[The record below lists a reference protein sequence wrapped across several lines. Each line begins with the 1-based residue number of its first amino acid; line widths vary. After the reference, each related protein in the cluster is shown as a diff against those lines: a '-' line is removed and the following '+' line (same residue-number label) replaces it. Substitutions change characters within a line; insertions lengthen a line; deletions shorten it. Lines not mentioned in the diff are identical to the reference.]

1 MCTGMVEDTFL
12 FDSRDDKSEL
22 RRRLRRLRRDLSP
35 QLRSVAA
42 DRVATSIL
50 AHLRR
55 ERWRR
60 IAAYAAVASELD
72 LSPLFAQL
80 PEQIELHLPAIDG
93 ETMCFRRWR
102 PGDPL
107 VAGRHGIAQ
116 PADGAAVVEPARL
129 DGVFL
134 PLLGF
139 DRGGNRLGSGAG
151 YYDRSFA
158 LRLNQ
163 PPPPRL
169 IGVAFAVQ
177 EVAEL
182 PHDPWDVPLDAI
194 VTERAWLEFTWGGD

>member
-12 FDSRDDKSEL
+12 FDPRADKSEL
-22 RRRLRRLRRDLSP
+22 RRRLRRLRRELSP
-35 QLRSVAA
+35 QVRSAAAERVAA
-42 DRVATSIL
+42 SIL
-50 AHLRR
+50 ERLRR

-72 LSPLFAQL
+72 LSPLFARL
-80 PEQIELHLPAIDG
+80 PDDIELHLPAIADG
-93 ETMCFRRWR
+93 AMHFRRWR
-102 PGDPL
+102 SGDPL
-107 VAGRHGIAQ
+107 VPGHHGIAQ
-116 PADGAAVVEPARL
+116 PADGAAVVDPARL

-139 DRGGNRLGSGAG
+139 DRRGNRLGSGAG

-169 IGVAFAVQ
+169 IGVAFALQ
-177 EVAEL
+177 GIAEL
-182 PHDPWDVPLDAI
+182 PCEAWDVPLDAI
-194 VTERAWLEFTWGGD
+194 VTEDVWLDFADASI